1 MSPLPLSG
9 RAVAP
14 PTTPPACSAPAG
26 PAATPDDDGVPSRI
40 LVSMTKDQ
48 LQQAPVFRGNPN
60 EATGTTRTSPPAA
73 TTAPATPNAPRQ

>member
-1 MSPLPLSG
+1 
-9 RAVAP
+9 
-14 PTTPPACSAPAG
+14 
-26 PAATPDDDGVPSRI
+26 VPSRI